1 VAGCCW
7 GDAGAEDYYVCAGGG
22 WGLVGAS
29 VFGGGWW
36 REGGGFGEKEVF
48 GGREGMDGEDVLSRR
63 TKVLAFPWIV
73 LVPG

>member
-1 VAGCCW
+1 
-7 GDAGAEDYYVCAGGG
+7 
-22 WGLVGAS
+22 VGAS